1 MIREATLE
9 DLDII
14 HYIETNCFDSD
25 RISKRSLRNMI
36 LNPNSHLLV
45 YTHYNKTAGYIL
57 TLFPLRSKLARH
69 YSIAILPEYRKR
81 GIAKK
86 LLKNVE
92 RRSIGSAGFKL
103 EVRKSNVI
111 AAKLYKDLGYMSR
124 RLKKQ
129 YYEDGEDAIEMVKIL

>member
-9 DLDII
+9 DLEVI
-14 HYIETNCFDSD
+14 HYIETICFDSD
-25 RISKRSLRNMI
+25 LISKRSLRRMI

-45 YTHYNKTAGYIL
+45 YTYHRKTVGYIL
-57 TLFPLRSKLARH
+57 TLFPQRSNLVRH

-86 LLKNVE
+86 LLQNVE
-92 RRSIGSAGFKL
+92 RRCIGNAGFKL
-103 EVRKSNVI
+103 EVRESNT
-111 AAKLYKDLGYMSR
+111 AAIKLYKKLGYISR
-124 RLKKQ
+124 MLKKQ